1 MKITYAK
8 AIYDEKERQAVL
20 DVFDSGWFSGGKYTA
35 LFEKKLAKWWGVK
48 YAVSVNSGSSAN
60 FIATQ
65 ALKMEG
71 EVITPALGFPTTVS
85 GLIYH
90 NLTPVFV
97 DSDENLLIDL
107 DQVEKAI
114 TPYTSGIIFA
124 HTLGNVCNMDRLMK
138 IVRDNNLKLIEDCCD
153 SIGSMWKDRKVG
165 TFGDLAT
172 VSFYPAHHITTF
184 GEGGAILTNDL
195 KLYRK
200 CVSIRDWGRDCYC
213 KAGEDNACGC
223 RFSHPPFDHK
233 YYYTRLGMNL
243 KMTEAQAAFGIVQLD
258 RLDEFVEKRKENY
271 KYLSYRVKNVVKSIK
286 GADVSWFALPVIAK
300 SEKEQIMDSLE
311 RAGIQTRSIFAGNLT
326 LHPAFYNIGRTVNHN
341 SKDEDLRIT
350 NKIMKSGFFVGLH
363 PGLTKDELDYIVDS
377 INSD

>member
-20 DVFDSGWFSGGKYTA
+20 DVFDSGWFSSGKYTA

-233 YYYTRLGMNL
+233 YYYTNLGMNL

-286 GADVSWFALPVIAK
+286 GADVSWFALPILA
-300 SEKEQIMDSLE
+300 ENDKEPIMRYLE
-311 RAGIQTRSIFAGNLT
+311 ESGIQTRSIFAGNLT
-326 LHPAFYNIGRTVNHN
+326 LHPAFFNVGRTAIYE
-341 SKDEDLRIT
+341 SSDKDLKVT

>member
-1 MKITYAK
+1 MRITYAK
-8 AIYDEKERQAVL
+8 AIYDDKERQAVL
-20 DVFDSGWFSGGKYTA
+20 DVFDSGWFSGGKFTQE
-35 LFEKKLAKWWGVK
+35 FEEKLAKWWGVK

-85 GLIYH
+85 GLVYH

-114 TPYTSGIIFA
+114 SPLTTGIVFA
-124 HTLGNVCNMDRLMK
+124 HTLGNVCDMDRLMR
-138 IVRDNNLKLIEDCCD
+138 IIRDNNLKLLEDCCD
-153 SIGSMWKDRKVG
+153 AVSSKWLDRKVG

-172 VSFYPAHHITTF
+172 VSFYPAHHLTTF

-195 KLYRK
+195 KLYRE

-213 KAGEDNACGC
+213 KAGQDNACGH

-258 RLDEFVEKRKENY
+258 RLDGFVQKRKENY
-271 KYLSYRVKNVVKSIK
+271 KYLSSRVKNVVKSIK
-286 GADVSWFALPVIAK
+286 GADVSWFALPIIAE
-300 SEKEQIMDSLE
+300 SEKEPIMAHLE
-311 RAGIQTRSIFAGNLT
+311 GSGIQTRSIFAGNLT
-326 LHPAFYNIGRTVNHN
+326 RHPAFYKVGR
-341 SKDEDLRIT
+341 SLDLST
-350 NKIMKSGFFVGLH
+350 TDKIMSNGFFVGVH
-363 PGLTKDELDYIVDS
+363 PDLTKDELDYMVS
-377 INSD
+377 KLNEF